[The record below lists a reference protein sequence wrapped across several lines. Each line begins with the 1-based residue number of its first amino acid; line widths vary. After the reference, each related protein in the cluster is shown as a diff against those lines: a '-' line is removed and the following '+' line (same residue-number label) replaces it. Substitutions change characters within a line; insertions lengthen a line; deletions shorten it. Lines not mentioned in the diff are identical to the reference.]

1 MGAEGA
7 GGGAAAAEAVR
18 GLLGAAAPRSLAAR
32 GEWGSEPVLAGGS
45 WEREGERWQR
55 RPEPDSGGGGDS
67 FWAGA
72 FGLKALLRTAIG
84 LEAQE
89 LALEWGADVN
99 AVRFRGG
106 QKEVLNGAVGPEAD
120 DESAADAAS
129 LERLYIDKGCTLQVH
144 QPQRWSD
151 ALWEACAAL
160 EEDLQC
166 LAGCNAYITP
176 PHSQGLA
183 PHFDDVELWVCQT
196 EGSKRWR
203 VYGPHP
209 MAYHG
214 VSRPEPLRHACCS
227 SGDLDRE
234 ELEAMGLKLL
244 LEVDLKV
251 GDVLYIPR
259 GFIHEARAT
268 TREGSCH
275 VTIST
280 FQRWCPAEA
289 LRQGLGRAMAVG
301 SPALPECLR
310 QGLPVGSGVLDSD
323 TSASTRVALATGLRQ
338 MADALIRGR
347 TDVSEGSRSLD
358 TIFDVGAREMHKD
371 FMTSRLP
378 PHPSQL
384 PFSRWV
390 EPQSEDD
397 TIFPIRSGLLD
408 IRLASSR
415 LNEPFADECEKVGLG
430 SSDNGLMIRITTCRG
445 NRREAHMMPD
455 GAVEEEGAVSE
466 GEGAGDVDE
475 EDPEAVEETR
485 EEGYGLL
492 ELDVSEREQV
502 EMVFN
507 ASAERQGVR
516 VGTLYE
522 GRPGLGLC
530 FAKMLFQHGLVNA
543 HAPRESGKEGGG
555 SSRKRARHAK

>member
-1 MGAEGA
+1 MAA
-7 GGGAAAAEAVR
+7 GAVR

-32 GEWGSEPVLAGGS
+32 GEWGAEPVLAGGS

-55 RPEPDSGGGGDS
+55 RPEPGGGGGGDS

-72 FGLKALLRTAIG
+72 FGLKALEKVAIG
-84 LEAQE
+84 LEAQG
-89 LALEWGADVN
+89 LVLEWGADVN
-99 AVRFRGG
+99 AVRFRDGL
-106 QKEVLNGAVGPEAD
+106 KEVLNGD
-120 DESAADAAS
+120 DELGLESAF
-129 LERLYIDKGCTLQVH
+129 LEYFYTDERCTLQVH

-176 PHSQGLA
+176 PNSQGLA

-209 MAYHG
+209 MAFHG
-214 VSRPEPLRHACCS
+214 VSGPEPLRHACCS
-227 SGDLDRE
+227 SGDLDRK
-234 ELEAMGLKLL
+234 ELEAMGVKLL

-268 TREGSCH
+268 TQEGSCH
-275 VTIST
+275 VTVST

-310 QGLPVGSGVLDSD
+310 KGLPVGSGVLDDD
-323 TSASTRVALATGLRQ
+323 TCASTRVALATGLRQ
-338 MADALIRGR
+338 MADALVRDR
-347 TDVSEGSRSLD
+347 SDVSEGSRALD

-384 PFSRWV
+384 PFSQWV
-390 EPQSEDD
+390 EPQSVDD
-397 TIFPIRSGLLD
+397 VIFPIRSGLLD
-408 IRLASSR
+408 VRLVSSSID
-415 LNEPFADECEKVGLG
+415 EPFADESDENGG
-430 SSDNGLMIRITTCRG
+430 SDNGLFIRITTCRG
-445 NRREAHMMPD
+445 NRREAHMMPG
-455 GAVEEEGAVSE
+455 GAVEEEGAALEEGVASVSE
-466 GEGAGDVDE
+466 GEDTGDADE
-475 EDPEAVEETR
+475 EDPEAAEEVR
-485 EEGYGLL
+485 VEGYGIL
-492 ELDVSEREQV
+492 EFNVAEREWI
-502 EMVFN
+502 EKVFN
-507 ASAERQGVR
+507 ASAERHGVR
-516 VGTLYE
+516 VGELYK
-522 GRPGLGLC
+522 GRPQRLGLL
-530 FAKMLFQHGLVNA
+530 FARMLFRHGLVNA
-543 HAPRESGKEGGG
+543 HAPCEAGKEGRG
-555 SSRKRARHAK
+555 SPRKRARRDA